1 MVFPYFRLLNQS
13 PKFMKVDFIH
23 KIQHIGIPAHDL
35 EVSIPF
41 YERLGFENV
50 MESPFEFDGG
60 YGTCVMM
67 KNHEVIVE
75 LYQMPEKQLTEIKQR
90 KNGRIDHFAID
101 ASDVDIAYDTLKKAG
116 FEMLE
121 STPTFLPFWKNGT
134 RFFNVKGPS
143 GETIEFNQIL

>member
-1 MVFPYFRLLNQS
+1 
-13 PKFMKVDFIH
+13 MKIDFIH

-35 EVSIPF
+35 EISIPF
-41 YERLGFENV
+41 YERLGFENI

-67 KNHEVIVE
+67 KNNEVIVE
-75 LYQMPEKQLTEIKQR
+75 LYQMPEKQLAEIKQR
-90 KNGRIDHFAID
+90 KNGHIDHFAID
-101 ASDVDIAYDTLKKAG
+101 VADIELAFDTLKKAG
-116 FEMLE
+116 FEILE

>member
-1 MVFPYFRLLNQS
+1 
-13 PKFMKVDFIH
+13 MKVDFIH
-23 KIQHIGIPAHDL
+23 KVQHIGIPAHDL

-67 KNHEVIVE
+67 KNHEVIIE
-75 LYQMPEKQLTEIKQR
+75 LYQMPDKQLAEIKQR
-90 KNGRIDHFAID
+90 KNGHVDHFAID
-101 ASDVDIAYDTLKKAG
+101 VSDVDLAFDTLKKAG
-116 FEMLE
+116 FEILE

>member
-1 MVFPYFRLLNQS
+1 
-13 PKFMKVDFIH
+13 MKVDFIH
-23 KIQHIGIPAHDL
+23 KVQHIGIPAHNL
-35 EVSIPF
+35 EISIPF

-75 LYQMPEKQLTEIKQR
+75 LYQMPDKQLAEIKQR
-90 KNGRIDHFAID
+90 KNGHVDHFAID
-101 ASDVDIAYDTLKKAG
+101 VSDVDVAFDTLKKAG
-116 FEMLE
+116 FEILE

>member
-1 MVFPYFRLLNQS
+1 
-13 PKFMKVDFIH
+13 MKVDFIH
-23 KIQHIGIPAHDL
+23 KVQHIGIPVHDL
-35 EVSIPF
+35 EISIPF

-90 KNGRIDHFAID
+90 KNGHVDHFAID
-101 ASDVDIAYDTLKKAG
+101 VSDVDLAFDTLKKAG

>member
-1 MVFPYFRLLNQS
+1 
-13 PKFMKVDFIH
+13 MKVDFIH
-23 KIQHIGIPAHDL
+23 KIQHIVIPAHDL
-35 EVSIPF
+35 EISIPF
-41 YERLGFENV
+41 YKRLGFENV

-67 KNHEVIVE
+67 KNHEVIIE

-90 KNGRIDHFAID
+90 KSGHIDHFAID
-101 ASDVDIAYDTLKKAG
+101 VIDIEIAFETLKKAG

>member
-1 MVFPYFRLLNQS
+1 
-13 PKFMKVDFIH
+13 MKIDFIH
-23 KIQHIGIPAHDL
+23 RIQHIGIPAHDL
-35 EVSIPF
+35 ELSIPF

-75 LYQMPEKQLTEIKQR
+75 LYQMPEKQLAEIKKR
-90 KNGRIDHFAID
+90 SNGHVDQFAID
-101 ASDVDIAYDTLKKAG
+101 VADVDHAFETLKKAG
-116 FEMLE
+116 FEILE
-121 STPTFLPFWKNGT
+121 ETPTFLAFWKNGT

-143 GETIEFNQIL
+143 GEIIEFNQIL

>member
-1 MVFPYFRLLNQS
+1 
-13 PKFMKVDFIH
+13 MKVDFIH
-23 KIQHIGIPAHDL
+23 KVQHIGIPAHDL
-35 EVSIPF
+35 EISIPF

-75 LYQMPEKQLTEIKQR
+75 LYQMPEKQLVEIKQR
-90 KNGRIDHFAID
+90 KNGHVDHFAID
-101 ASDVDIAYDTLKKAG
+101 VSDVDLAFDTLKKAG
-116 FEMLE
+116 FEILE
-121 STPTFLPFWKNGT
+121 ATPTFLPFWKNGT

-143 GETIEFNQIL
+143 EETIEFNQIL

>member
-1 MVFPYFRLLNQS
+1 
-13 PKFMKVDFIH
+13 MKVDFIH
-23 KIQHIGIPAHDL
+23 RIQHIGIPAHDL

-60 YGTCVMM
+60 FGTCVMM

-75 LYQMPEKQLTEIKQR
+75 LYQMPENQLAEIKKR
-90 KNGRIDHFAID
+90 SNGHVDHFAID
-101 ASDVDIAYDTLKKAG
+101 VTDVDHAYETLKKAG
-116 FEMLE
+116 FEILE
-121 STPTFLPFWKNGT
+121 ETPTFLQFWKNGT

-143 GETIEFNQIL
+143 GEIIEFNQIL

>member
-1 MVFPYFRLLNQS
+1 
-13 PKFMKVDFIH
+13 MKVDFIH
-23 KIQHIGIPAHDL
+23 KIQHIGIPAHNL
-35 EVSIPF
+35 EISIPF

-75 LYQMPEKQLTEIKQR
+75 LYQMPDKQLAEIKQR
-90 KNGRIDHFAID
+90 KNGHVDHFAID
-101 ASDVDIAYDTLKKAG
+101 VSDVDVAFDTLKKAG
-116 FEMLE
+116 FEILE
-121 STPTFLPFWKNGT
+121 TTPTFLPFWKNGT

>member
-1 MVFPYFRLLNQS
+1 
-13 PKFMKVDFIH
+13 MKVDFIH
-23 KIQHIGIPAHDL
+23 RIQHIGIPVHDL

-60 YGTCVMM
+60 FGTCVMM

-75 LYQMPEKQLTEIKQR
+75 LYQMPEKQLAEIKKR
-90 KNGRIDHFAID
+90 SNGHVDHFAID
-101 ASDVDIAYDTLKKAG
+101 VTDVDHAFETLKKAG
-116 FEMLE
+116 FEILE
-121 STPTFLPFWKNGT
+121 ETPTYLQFWKNGT

-143 GETIEFNQIL
+143 GEIIEFNQIL

>member
-1 MVFPYFRLLNQS
+1 
-13 PKFMKVDFIH
+13 MKVDFIK

-35 EVSIPF
+35 EISIPF

-50 MESPFEFDGG
+50 MESRFEFDGG

-75 LYQMPEKQLTEIKQR
+75 LYQMPEKQLAEIKQR
-90 KNGRIDHFAID
+90 KNGHVDHFAID
-101 ASDVDIAYDTLKKAG
+101 VSDVDLAFDTLKKAG

>member
-1 MVFPYFRLLNQS
+1 
-13 PKFMKVDFIH
+13 MKVDFIH
-23 KIQHIGIPAHDL
+23 RIQHVGIPVHDL

-60 YGTCVMM
+60 FGTCVMM

-75 LYQMPEKQLTEIKQR
+75 LYQMPEKQLAEIKKR
-90 KNGRIDHFAID
+90 SNGHVDHFAID
-101 ASDVDIAYDTLKKAG
+101 VTDVDHAFETLKKAG
-116 FEMLE
+116 VEILE
-121 STPTFLPFWKNGT
+121 ETPTFLQFWKNGT

-143 GETIEFNQIL
+143 GEIIEFNQIL

>member
-1 MVFPYFRLLNQS
+1 
-13 PKFMKVDFIH
+13 MKIDFIH
-23 KIQHIGIPAHDL
+23 RIQHIGIPAHDL

-50 MESPFEFDGG
+50 MEAPFEFDGA

-75 LYQMPEKQLTEIKQR
+75 LYQMPAKQLAEIKGR
-90 KNGRIDHFAID
+90 SNGHVDHFAID
-101 ASDVDIAYDTLKKAG
+101 VADVDLAFDTLKKAG
-116 FEMLE
+116 FEILE
-121 STPTFLPFWKNGT
+121 STPTFLQFWKNGT

-143 GETIEFNQIL
+143 GEVIEFNQIL

>member
-1 MVFPYFRLLNQS
+1 
-13 PKFMKVDFIH
+13 MKVDFIH

-35 EVSIPF
+35 EISIPF

-75 LYQMPEKQLTEIKQR
+75 LYQMPDKQLAEIKQR
-90 KNGRIDHFAID
+90 KNGHVDHFAID
-101 ASDVDIAYDTLKKAG
+101 VSDVDLAFDTLKKAG

>member
-1 MVFPYFRLLNQS
+1 
-13 PKFMKVDFIH
+13 MKIDFIH
-23 KIQHIGIPAHDL
+23 KIQHIGIPVHDL
-35 EVSIPF
+35 EISIPF

-75 LYQMPEKQLTEIKQR
+75 LYQMPEKQLAEIRQR
-90 KNGRIDHFAID
+90 KNGHVDHFAID
-101 ASDVDIAYDTLKKAG
+101 VSDVDLAFDTLKKAG

>member
-1 MVFPYFRLLNQS
+1 
-13 PKFMKVDFIH
+13 MKVDFIH

-35 EVSIPF
+35 EISIPF

-75 LYQMPEKQLTEIKQR
+75 LYQMPEKQLAEIKQR
-90 KNGRIDHFAID
+90 KNGHVDHFAID
-101 ASDVDIAYDTLKKAG
+101 VSDVDLAFDTLKKAG

>member
-1 MVFPYFRLLNQS
+1 
-13 PKFMKVDFIH
+13 MKIDFIH

-67 KNHEVIVE
+67 KNNEVIVE
-75 LYQMPEKQLTEIKQR
+75 LYQMPEKQLAEIKQR
-90 KNGRIDHFAID
+90 KNGHVDHFAID
-101 ASDVDIAYDTLKKAG
+101 VADIELAFDTLKKAG
-116 FEMLE
+116 FEILE

>member
-1 MVFPYFRLLNQS
+1 
-13 PKFMKVDFIH
+13 MKVDFIH
-23 KIQHIGIPAHDL
+23 RIQHIGIPAHDL

-60 YGTCVMM
+60 FGTCVMM

-75 LYQMPEKQLTEIKQR
+75 LYQMPEKQLAEIKKR
-90 KNGRIDHFAID
+90 TNGHVDHFAID
-101 ASDVDIAYDTLKKAG
+101 VTDVDHAYETLKKAG
-116 FEMLE
+116 FEILE
-121 STPTFLPFWKNGT
+121 ETPAFLQFWKNGT

-143 GETIEFNQIL
+143 GEIIEFNQIL

>member
-1 MVFPYFRLLNQS
+1 
-13 PKFMKVDFIH
+13 MKVDFIH
-23 KIQHIGIPAHDL
+23 KIQHVGIPAHNL
-35 EVSIPF
+35 EISIPF

-75 LYQMPEKQLTEIKQR
+75 LYQMPEKQLAEIKQR
-90 KNGRIDHFAID
+90 KNGHVDHFAID
-101 ASDVDIAYDTLKKAG
+101 VSDVDVAFDTLKKAG
-116 FEMLE
+116 FEILE
-121 STPTFLPFWKNGT
+121 TTPTFLPFWKNGT

>member
-1 MVFPYFRLLNQS
+1 
-13 PKFMKVDFIH
+13 MKIDFIH

-35 EVSIPF
+35 EISIPF

-75 LYQMPEKQLTEIKQR
+75 LYQMPEKQLAEIKQR
-90 KNGRIDHFAID
+90 KNGHVDHFAINV
-101 ASDVDIAYDTLKKAG
+101 SDVDVAFDTLKKAG

>member
-1 MVFPYFRLLNQS
+1 
-13 PKFMKVDFIH
+13 MKVDFIH
-23 KIQHIGIPAHDL
+23 KIQHIGIPAHNL
-35 EVSIPF
+35 EISIPF

-75 LYQMPEKQLTEIKQR
+75 LYQMPDKQLAEIKQR
-90 KNGRIDHFAID
+90 ENGHVDHFAID
-101 ASDVDIAYDTLKKAG
+101 VSDVDVAFDTLKKAG
-116 FEMLE
+116 FEILE

>member
-1 MVFPYFRLLNQS
+1 
-13 PKFMKVDFIH
+13 MKIDFIH
-23 KIQHIGIPAHDL
+23 RIQHIGIPAHDL

-75 LYQMPEKQLTEIKQR
+75 LYQMPEKQLAEIKKR
-90 KNGRIDHFAID
+90 SNGHVDHFAID
-101 ASDVDIAYDTLKKAG
+101 VADVDNAFETLKKAG
-116 FEMLE
+116 FEILE
-121 STPTFLPFWKNGT
+121 DTPTFLAFWKNGT

-143 GETIEFNQIL
+143 GEIIEFNQIL

>member
-1 MVFPYFRLLNQS
+1 
-13 PKFMKVDFIH
+13 MKVDFIH
-23 KIQHIGIPAHDL
+23 KVQHIGIPTHDL

-75 LYQMPEKQLTEIKQR
+75 LYQMPEKQLAEIKQR
-90 KNGRIDHFAID
+90 KKGHVDHFAID
-101 ASDVDIAYDTLKKAG
+101 VSDVDVAFDTLKKAG
-116 FEMLE
+116 FEILE

>member
-1 MVFPYFRLLNQS
+1 
-13 PKFMKVDFIH
+13 MKVDFIH
-23 KIQHIGIPAHDL
+23 KIQHIGIPAHNL
-35 EVSIPF
+35 EISIPF

-67 KNHEVIVE
+67 KNHEVIIE
-75 LYQMPEKQLTEIKQR
+75 LYQMPDKQLAEIKQR
-90 KNGRIDHFAID
+90 ENGHVDHFAID
-101 ASDVDIAYDTLKKAG
+101 VSDVDAAFDTLKKAG
-116 FEMLE
+116 FEILE

-143 GETIEFNQIL
+143 GETLEFNQIL

>member
-1 MVFPYFRLLNQS
+1 
-13 PKFMKVDFIH
+13 MKVDFIK

-35 EVSIPF
+35 EISIPF

-75 LYQMPEKQLTEIKQR
+75 LYQMPEKQLAEIKR
-90 KNGRIDHFAID
+90 
-101 ASDVDIAYDTLKKAG
+101 VDIIKWMKEGRSDLASAYDFKGQDINGKYISRNKKI
-116 FEMLE
+116 
-121 STPTFLPFWKNGT
+121 
-134 RFFNVKGPS
+134 
-143 GETIEFNQIL
+143 IEQQLLYGGLRLGKLLRDIFRS

>member
-1 MVFPYFRLLNQS
+1 
-13 PKFMKVDFIH
+13 MKIDFIH
-23 KIQHIGIPAHDL
+23 RIQHIGIPAHDL

-60 YGTCVMM
+60 FGTCVMM

-75 LYQMPEKQLTEIKQR
+75 LYQMPEKQLAEIKKR
-90 KNGRIDHFAID
+90 SHGHIDHIAID
-101 ASDVDIAYDTLKKAG
+101 VADVDHAFETLKKAG
-116 FEMLE
+116 FEILE
-121 STPTFLPFWKNGT
+121 DTPTFLQFWKNGT

-143 GETIEFNQIL
+143 GEIIEFNQIL

>member
-1 MVFPYFRLLNQS
+1 
-13 PKFMKVDFIH
+13 MKVDFIH
-23 KIQHIGIPAHDL
+23 KVQHIGIPAHNL
-35 EVSIPF
+35 EISIPF

-67 KNHEVIVE
+67 KNHEVIIE
-75 LYQMPEKQLTEIKQR
+75 LYQMPDKQLAEIKQR
-90 KNGRIDHFAID
+90 ENGHVDHFAID
-101 ASDVDIAYDTLKKAG
+101 VSDVDAAFDTLKKAG
-116 FEMLE
+116 FEILE

>member
-1 MVFPYFRLLNQS
+1 
-13 PKFMKVDFIH
+13 MKVDFIH
-23 KIQHIGIPAHDL
+23 KVQHIGIPAHDL

-75 LYQMPEKQLTEIKQR
+75 LYQMPDKQLAEIKQR
-90 KNGRIDHFAID
+90 KNGHVDHFAID
-101 ASDVDIAYDTLKKAG
+101 VSDVDVAFDTLKKAG
-116 FEMLE
+116 FEILE

>member
-1 MVFPYFRLLNQS
+1 M
-13 PKFMKVDFIH
+13 MKVDFIH

-35 EVSIPF
+35 EISVLF

-50 MESPFEFDGG
+50 MESPFEFNGG
-60 YGTCVMM
+60 YGKTVMM

-75 LYQMPEKQLTEIKQR
+75 LYQMPDQQLSEIKQR
-90 KNGRIDHFAID
+90 KNGHIDHFAID
-101 ASDVDIAYDTLKKAG
+101 VSDIDLAYDTLKKAG
-116 FEMLE
+116 FEILE
-121 STPTFLPFWKNGT
+121 STPTFLPFWKKGT

>member
-1 MVFPYFRLLNQS
+1 
-13 PKFMKVDFIH
+13 MKVDFIH
-23 KIQHIGIPAHDL
+23 RIQHIGIPAHDL

-60 YGTCVMM
+60 FGTCVMM

-75 LYQMPEKQLTEIKQR
+75 LYQMPEKQLAEIKKR
-90 KNGRIDHFAID
+90 TNGHVDHFAID
-101 ASDVDIAYDTLKKAG
+101 VTDVDHAFETLKKAG
-116 FEMLE
+116 FEILE
-121 STPTFLPFWKNGT
+121 ETPTFLQFWKNGT

-143 GETIEFNQIL
+143 GEIIEFNQIL

>member
-1 MVFPYFRLLNQS
+1 
-13 PKFMKVDFIH
+13 MKVDFIK

-35 EVSIPF
+35 EISIPF
-41 YERLGFENV
+41 YERLGFETV
-50 MESPFEFDGG
+50 MESRFEFDGG

-75 LYQMPEKQLTEIKQR
+75 LYQMPEKQLAEIKQR
-90 KNGRIDHFAID
+90 KNGHVDHFAID
-101 ASDVDIAYDTLKKAG
+101 VSDVDLAFDTLKKAG

>member
-1 MVFPYFRLLNQS
+1 
-13 PKFMKVDFIH
+13 MKIDFIH
-23 KIQHIGIPAHDL
+23 KIQHLGIPAHDL
-35 EVSIPF
+35 EISIPF

-75 LYQMPEKQLTEIKQR
+75 LYQMPEKQLAEIRQR
-90 KNGRIDHFAID
+90 KNGHVDHFAID
-101 ASDVDIAYDTLKKAG
+101 VSDVDLAFDTLKKAG